1 MNRESITRSSAFAGL
16 SGIAGKSVA
25 GYGRHHGGC
34 FREHELGLQG
44 PGAPR

>member
-1 MNRESITRSSAFAGL
+1 MKASLEILRLPAYLGL
-16 SGIAGKSVA
+16 LENPLPATDG
-25 GYGRHHGGC
+25 HHGGC